1 MHCSCSP
8 APSATKCNS
17 IFEISFLIIFSLKQ
31 KANEIHACT
40 AEKIKFCLFKITMKK
55 CKAKSVQA
63 DLGIFTHI
71 SVNFSIFK
79 IY

>member
-1 MHCSCSP
+1 MHCACSP

-40 AEKIKFCLFKITMKK
+40 VEKIKFCLFKNYNEKMESKIRSGRFRHFH
-55 CKAKSVQA
+55 AY
-63 DLGIFTHI
+63 
-71 SVNFSIFK
+71 FSK
-79 IY
+79 L